1 MINGVKV
8 RITMSLDV
16 KTVVTEIKRYRN
28 KKSACCDC
36 FTFLIDH
43 EARKEKNP
51 DLSKPIERTDTERKR
66 IRIFKG
72 LIGLLV
78 KRAF

>member
-1 MINGVKV
+1 MMKGVKV
-8 RITMSLDV
+8 RMTMSLEV
-16 KTVVTEIKRYRN
+16 KTVVTEMKRYKN

-36 FTFLIDH
+36 LTFLIDQ

-51 DLSKPIERTDTERKR
+51 DLSSPIDRTDTERNR
-66 IRIFKG
+66 IRIFRG